1 MIAFLINELD
11 IRGGT
16 HKQLLK
22 LLEYTSARSDDFF
35 IVTKRVDF
43 EKTYPGFRKFENKIR
58 ILIKLEKFG
67 N

>member
-22 LLEYTSARSDDFF
+22 DCS
-35 IVTKRVDF
+35 
-43 EKTYPGFRKFENKIR
+43 TYREIYQSQMGGDANE
-58 ILIKLEKFG
+58 
-67 N
+67 